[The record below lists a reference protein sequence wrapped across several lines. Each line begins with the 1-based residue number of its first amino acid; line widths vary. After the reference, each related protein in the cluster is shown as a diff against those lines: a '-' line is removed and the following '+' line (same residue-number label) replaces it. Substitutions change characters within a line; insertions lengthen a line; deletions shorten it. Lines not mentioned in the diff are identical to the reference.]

1 MRVDFKATERII
13 SINPLFPYFCLMD
26 LIMVIFIAL
35 ALSMDAF
42 AVSMCIGTSAEH
54 DKTSIAL
61 RAGVFFGFFQ
71 AIMPLIGWIAGY
83 FMKEAIENIDHWI
96 AFGLLFIIGFR
107 MIYEAAKKKSCRNE
121 FILNLDRFVKQKLF
135 RFSNTERIEFAKS
148 CKLVQP
154 KYNIDSTWVM
164 ISLSVATSIDALAV
178 GLSFAL
184 LQIPILLAVA
194 IIGVITFGLSFAG
207 VHIGKKLCGILGN
220 KVEIA
225 GGIVLI
231 GIGIKILIEH
241 LCIY

>member
-1 MRVDFKATERII
+1 
-13 SINPLFPYFCLMD
+13 MD

-54 DKTSIAL
+54 NKTGIAL
-61 RAGVFFGFFQ
+61 RAGVFFGLFQ
-71 AIMPLIGWIAGY
+71 AVMPLIGWTAGY

-96 AFGLLFIIGFR
+96 ASGLLFIIGFR
-107 MIYEAAKKKSCRNE
+107 MIYEAVKKKSCRSE
-121 FILNLDRFVKQKLF
+121 F
-135 RFSNTERIEFAKS
+135 
-148 CKLVQP
+148 
-154 KYNIDSTWVM
+154 NIDSIWVM
-164 ISLSVATSIDALAV
+164 ISLSLATSIDALAV
-178 GLSFAL
+178 GLSFAF

-207 VHIGKKLCGILGN
+207 VHIGKKLCDIIGN

-241 LCIY
+241 LYFQ